1 MKLTTLCKELEGLE
15 KIKERIQ
22 ASETEDIRI
31 KIETKHWYG
40 YSEPFIQSITDRI
53 TLPKR
58 TIYTIVSALA
68 LECKQR
74 LQEEAKKNEN
84 NT

>member
-58 TIYTIVSALA
+58 TIYTIVSALV

-74 LQEEAKKNEN
+74 LQEEAKNNEN
-84 NT
+84 NN